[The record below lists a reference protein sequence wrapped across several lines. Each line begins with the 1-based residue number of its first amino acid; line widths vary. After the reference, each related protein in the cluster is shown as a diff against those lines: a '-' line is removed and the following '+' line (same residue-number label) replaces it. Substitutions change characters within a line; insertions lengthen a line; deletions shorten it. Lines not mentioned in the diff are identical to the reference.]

1 MPQLHESILP
11 TQMEVIKESIKDLN
25 GIKQSSSG
33 ESGVDVNTQSGD
45 RDDDVDSRTS
55 LYNPAL
61 LDSSRVLLF
70 VITNETRSLAPMTL
84 AAHCIGLMYN
94 VVLCVQMLPEFCII
108 GNDRVSLLFT
118 VNQYTYIGKRYSKSL
133 RKISYVSSWEY
144 FPCIM
149 RYFSNDERLK
159 KYQTKTYLAQEEL
172 CHPQLIVLT
181 SLLENIV
188 DRSIIIKNS
197 YK

>member
-133 RKISYVSSWEY
+133 RKIMHNAI
-144 FPCIM
+144 F
-149 RYFSNDERLK
+149 
-159 KYQTKTYLAQEEL
+159 Q
-172 CHPQLIVLT
+172 
-181 SLLENIV
+181 
-188 DRSIIIKNS
+188 
-197 YK
+197 